1 LLAASQSSL
10 GCSLKEVLEMKGTFF
25 ICALLVVG
33 LRVGPVAFA
42 HHGNTDYDSTKET
55 VLKGTIIA
63 FEFINPHAEI
73 VLEVK
78 NDKGVPEKWSLELSS
93 PNSLRRT
100 GWTRNTVKPGTEV
113 TAFGNPNR
121 SGSKNLYL
129 LKLKMPDGTEI
140 RAGATQ

>member
-1 LLAASQSSL
+1 MKSAFLA
-10 GCSLKEVLEMKGTFF
+10 
-25 ICALLVVG
+25 CAFLVVG
-33 LRVGPVAFA
+33 LLSGPAFA
-42 HHGNTDYDSTKET
+42 HHGNTDYDSTKEI
-55 VLKGTIIA
+55 VLKGTITA

-78 NDKGVPEKWSLELSS
+78 NDKGIVEKWSLELSS

-121 SGSKNLYL
+121 NGSKNLYL
-129 LKLKMPDGTEI
+129 LKLKMPDGSEI